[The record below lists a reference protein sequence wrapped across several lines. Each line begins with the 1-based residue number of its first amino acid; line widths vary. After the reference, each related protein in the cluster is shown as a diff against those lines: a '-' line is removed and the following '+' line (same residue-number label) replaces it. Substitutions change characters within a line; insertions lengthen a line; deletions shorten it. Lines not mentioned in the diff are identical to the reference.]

1 MLVVL
6 WKELSC
12 VQVQIDY
19 HTLFLTECPCNFR
32 MEFTAMDDDG
42 IGYLGMSGFS
52 PLGGSVPTVSDSNF
66 FYFSCNYTS
75 MLECC
80 ELM

>member
-19 HTLFLTECPCNFR
+19 HTLFLNECPCNFR
-32 MEFTAMDDDG
+32 MEFAAKDDDDNRC
-42 IGYLGMSGFS
+42 LGMSGFG
-52 PLGGSVPTVSDSNF
+52 PLGGSVPNVSDSNF
-66 FYFSCNYTS
+66 FLF
-75 MLECC
+75 
-80 ELM
+80 